1 METDMAVP
9 TAPCLRRPCSD
20 TGKLHYSRMS
30 LHAYLLFVASSVVL
44 VLVPGPDMA
53 YMLTRTVAQGRRAGS
68 MAALGINAGSYVHL
82 AAAVV
87 GLSALLLASA
97 TAFTIMKWTGAA
109 YLFYLGIRA
118 LMSREAMTNLTGSEI
133 TGRSLRAIF
142 WQGFWS
148 DVLNPKVAIFY
159 VALLPQFIDAQAG
172 HATLQ
177 LLALGVTGNM
187 LAIGINLGLVAGAA
201 RLTGRLRCNER
212 VALWLQRAMGALF
225 IGLGARL
232 AAQKA

>member
-1 METDMAVP
+1 MAKVQD
-9 TAPCLRRPCSD
+9 AC
-20 TGKLHYSRMS
+20 MS
-30 LHAYLLFVASSVVL
+30 MHAYLLFVASSVVL

-68 MAALGINAGSYVHL
+68 MAALGINVGAYVHL
-82 AAAVV
+82 AAAIA
-87 GLSALLLASA
+87 GISALLLAST
-97 TAFTIMKWTGAA
+97 TAFTIVKWAGAA
-109 YLFYLGIRA
+109 YLCYLGVRA
-118 LMSREAMTNLTGSEI
+118 LMSQEAITNLTSSEVS
-133 TGRSLRAIF
+133 GRSLKAVF

-172 HATLQ
+172 HPTLQ
-177 LLALGVTGNM
+177 LILLGVTGNV
-187 LAIGINLGLVAGAA
+187 IGICINLVLVAGAA
-201 RLTGRLRCNER
+201 GLTGKLRRNER
-212 VALWLQRAMGALF
+212 IALWLQRAMGVLF

>member
-1 METDMAVP
+1 MPPMQD
-9 TAPCLRRPCSD
+9 
-20 TGKLHYSRMS
+20 GGMS
-30 LHAYLLFVASSVVL
+30 LDAYLLFVAASVLL

-53 YMLTRTVAQGRRAGS
+53 YMLTRAVAQGRRAGS
-68 MAALGINAGSYVHL
+68 MAALGINAGAYVHL
-82 AAAVV
+82 AAAIA
-87 GLSALLLASA
+87 GISALLMTSA
-97 TAFTIMKWTGAA
+97 TAFTILKWAGAA

-118 LMSREAMTNLTGSEI
+118 LMSREAMTDLTDSEAS
-133 TGRSLRAIF
+133 GKSLKTIF

-172 HATLQ
+172 HPTLQ

-187 LAIGINLGLVAGAA
+187 IAIGINLALVAGAA
-201 RLTGRLRCNER
+201 RLTGKLRRNAR

-225 IGLGARL
+225 IGLGLRL

>member
-1 METDMAVP
+1 
-9 TAPCLRRPCSD
+9 
-20 TGKLHYSRMS
+20 
-30 LHAYLLFVASSVVL
+30 
-44 VLVPGPDMA
+44 
-53 YMLTRTVAQGRRAGS
+53 
-68 MAALGINAGSYVHL
+68 
-82 AAAVV
+82 
-87 GLSALLLASA
+87 
-97 TAFTIMKWTGAA
+97 
-109 YLFYLGIRA
+109 
-118 LMSREAMTNLTGSEI
+118 MTNLTGSEI

>member
-1 METDMAVP
+1 
-9 TAPCLRRPCSD
+9 
-20 TGKLHYSRMS
+20 MS
-30 LHAYLLFVASSVVL
+30 LDAYLLFVVSSIVL

-68 MAALGINAGSYVHL
+68 MAALGINAGAYVHL
-82 AAAVV
+82 VAAIA
-87 GLSALLLASA
+87 GLSALLLAST
-97 TAFTIMKWTGAA
+97 TAFAIVKWAGAA
-109 YLFYLGIRA
+109 YLCYLGIRA
-118 LMSREAMTNLTGSEI
+118 LLTREVMMNLTGSEI
-133 TGRSLRAIF
+133 SGRSLRAVF

-177 LLALGVTGNM
+177 LVMLGVTSNVV
-187 LAIGINLGLVAGAA
+187 AIIINLGLVAGAA
-201 RLTGRLRCNER
+201 QLTGRLRRNAR
-212 VALWLQRAMGALF
+212 IALWLQRAMGALF
-225 IGLGARL
+225 VGLGVRL

>member
-1 METDMAVP
+1 MNTQNA
-9 TAPCLRRPCSD
+9 S
-20 TGKLHYSRMS
+20 MS
-30 LHAYLLFVASSVVL
+30 LHAYLLFVVASVVL

-53 YMLTRTVAQGRRAGS
+53 YMLSRTVAQGRRAGS
-68 MAALGINAGSYVHL
+68 MAAIGINAGSYVHL

-97 TAFTIMKWTGAA
+97 AAFTTVKWAGAA
-109 YLFYLGIRA
+109 YLCYLGIRS
-118 LMSREAMTNLTGSEI
+118 LSGREGMINLTRNEVS
-133 TGRSLRAIF
+133 GRSLRAIF

-159 VALLPQFIDAQAG
+159 VALLPQFIDAHAG

-177 LLALGVTGNM
+177 LVLLGMTGNM

-201 RLTGRLRCNER
+201 RVTGELRRNEG
-212 VALWLQRAMGALF
+212 VALWLQRAMGLLF

-232 AAQKA
+232 AAQRM

>member
-1 METDMAVP
+1 
-9 TAPCLRRPCSD
+9 
-20 TGKLHYSRMS
+20 
-30 LHAYLLFVASSVVL
+30 
-44 VLVPGPDMA
+44 
-53 YMLTRTVAQGRRAGS
+53 
-68 MAALGINAGSYVHL
+68 MAALGINAGAYLHL

-97 TAFTIMKWTGAA
+97 TAFTIVKWAGAA
-109 YLFYLGIRA
+109 YLCSVGIRA

-133 TGRSLRAIF
+133 AGRSLRAIF

-159 VALLPQFIDAQAG
+159 VALLPQFIDVQAG
-172 HATLQ
+172 HVTAQ
-177 LLALGVTGNM
+177 LVLLGVTANM

-201 RLTGRLRCNER
+201 QLTGRLRRNAR
-212 VALWLQRAMGALF
+212 IALWLQRAMGALF

>member
-1 METDMAVP
+1 
-9 TAPCLRRPCSD
+9 
-20 TGKLHYSRMS
+20 MS
-30 LHAYLLFVASSVVL
+30 LHAYLLFVAASVVL

-68 MAALGINAGSYVHL
+68 MAALGINAGAYVHL
-82 AAAVV
+82 AAAIV

-97 TAFTIMKWTGAA
+97 TAFAVVKWAGAA
-109 YLFYLGIRA
+109 YLCYLGVRA
-118 LMSREAMTNLTGSEI
+118 LMSLEAVTNLTDSEMS
-133 TGRSLRAIF
+133 GRSLRAIF

-159 VALLPQFIDAQAG
+159 VALLPQFTDVQAG

-177 LLALGVTGNM
+177 LALLGVTGNM
-187 LAIGINLGLVAGAA
+187 IAIAINLGLVAVAA
-201 RLTGRLRCNER
+201 RLTGTLRRSER
-212 VALWLQRAMGALF
+212 VALWLQRAMGVLF
-225 IGLGARL
+225 IGLGVRL

>member
-1 METDMAVP
+1 
-9 TAPCLRRPCSD
+9 
-20 TGKLHYSRMS
+20 MS
-30 LHAYLLFVASSVVL
+30 LHSYLLFVASCVVL

-82 AAAVV
+82 GAAVA
-87 GLSALLLASA
+87 GLSALLLASSA
-97 TAFTIMKWTGAA
+97 AFTVVKWLGAA
-109 YLFYLGIRA
+109 YLVYLGVSA
-118 LMSREAMTNLTGSEI
+118 LISREPVTNLTAGEI
-133 TGRSLRAIF
+133 GGRSLKAVF

-159 VALLPQFIDAQAG
+159 VALLPQFVDADAG

-177 LLALGVTGNM
+177 LLGLGVTGNM
-187 LAIGINLGLVAGAA
+187 IAIAINLGFVAAAA
-201 RLTGRLRCNER
+201 RLTGRLRRSER
-212 VALWLQRAMGALF
+212 VALWLRKAMGLLF

-232 AAQKA
+232 AVQKA

>member
-1 METDMAVP
+1 
-9 TAPCLRRPCSD
+9 
-20 TGKLHYSRMS
+20 MS
-30 LHAYLLFVASSVVL
+30 LHAYLLFVAASVVL

-68 MAALGINAGSYVHL
+68 MAALGINAGAYVHL
-82 AAAVV
+82 ASAIA

-97 TAFTIMKWTGAA
+97 TAFTIVKWVGAA
-109 YLFYLGIRA
+109 YLCYLGVRA
-118 LMSREAMTNLTGSEI
+118 LMSRKAVTNLTDSEI
-133 TGRSLRAIF
+133 NGRSLRAIF

-159 VALLPQFIDAQAG
+159 VALLPQFIDVQAG

-177 LLALGVTGNM
+177 LVLLGVTGNM
-187 LAIGINLGLVAGAA
+187 IAIAINLVLVAMAA
-201 RLTGRLRCNER
+201 QLTGKLRRSER
-212 VALWLQRAMGALF
+212 IALWLQRAMGVLF
-225 IGLGARL
+225 IGLGVRL

>member
-1 METDMAVP
+1 
-9 TAPCLRRPCSD
+9 
-20 TGKLHYSRMS
+20 MS
-30 LHAYLLFVASSVVL
+30 LHAYLLFVASSIVL

-53 YMLTRTVAQGRRAGS
+53 YMLTRTVVQGRRAGS
-68 MAALGINAGSYVHL
+68 MAVLGINAGSYVHL
-82 AAAVV
+82 AAAVA
-87 GLSALLLASA
+87 GLSALLLAST
-97 TAFTIMKWTGAA
+97 TAFTVVKWVGAA
-109 YLFYLGIRA
+109 YLCYLGIRA
-118 LMSREAMTNLTGSEI
+118 LLSRTPMTTLTGSEMS
-133 TGRSLRAIF
+133 GRSLRAVF

-177 LLALGVTGNM
+177 LVLLGVTSNM
-187 LAIGINLGLVAGAA
+187 VAVVINLGLVAGAA
-201 RLTGRLRCNER
+201 RITTRLRR
-212 VALWLQRAMGALF
+212 SAWVALWLQRAMGVLF